1 MSSVSSLDQLM
12 QMISGYQVSQIV
24 LTVGE
29 LGLPDLL
36 KDGPASAEVLAEK
49 CGADPVRLFRLLRA
63 AASVGIFAETD
74 PGVFAMTPLA
84 EPLQSDHPFSL
95 HPLTLMM
102 GGEHYA
108 SWGRL
113 RNAVQSPDENAFE
126 AVYGMPFFEYL
137 GKNPGPAAIF
147 DAAMTSIHGRE
158 TDAILGVYDFSQFG
172 VIADVGGG
180 NGSKLISVLTKHP
193 EVRGMLFDLP
203 HVVERAVPHFVAA
216 GVDDR
221 VRAIGGDFFAQVPS
235 GADAYMM
242 RHIIHDWDDQKS
254 ALILKNCRAAM
265 QPGQKLLLVEYVIPA
280 GNDPFFGKL
289 LDLTMML
296 IPGGKERTE
305 TEYRELLAGC
315 GFQLDRVIPSEQP
328 ISVLESVAV

>member
-1 MSSVSSLDQLM
+1 MSSVSPLDQLM
-12 QMISGYQVSQIV
+12 QMISGYQVSQVI

-29 LGLPDLL
+29 LGLADLV
-36 KDGPASAEVLAEK
+36 KDGPMSAEAMAK
-49 CGADPVRLFRLLRA
+49 QCGASPERLYRLLRA
-63 AASVGIFAETD
+63 SASVGIFAETD
-74 PGVFAMTPLA
+74 PGVFVSTPLS

-95 HPLTLMM
+95 RPTALMM
-102 GGEHYA
+102 GGEHYGT
-108 SWGRL
+108 WGRL
-113 RNAVQSPDENAFE
+113 TQAVTSSENAFE
-126 AVYGMPFFEYL
+126 AGYGMPFFEYL
-137 GKNPGPAAIF
+137 GKNPESAAIF

-158 TDAILGVYDFSQFG
+158 TEAILDVYDFSQFG
-172 VIADVGGG
+172 VIADIGGG
-180 NGSKLISVLTKHP
+180 NGSKLVSVLSKHP

-203 HVVERAVPHFVAA
+203 HVVERAVPNFVAA
-216 GVDDR
+216 GVNDR
-221 VRAIGGDFFAQVPS
+221 VQAVGGDFFAAVPA

-242 RHIIHDWDDQKS
+242 RHIIHDWDDEKS
-254 ALILKNCRAAM
+254 SLILKNCRAAM

-305 TEYRELLAGC
+305 AEYRELLAGC